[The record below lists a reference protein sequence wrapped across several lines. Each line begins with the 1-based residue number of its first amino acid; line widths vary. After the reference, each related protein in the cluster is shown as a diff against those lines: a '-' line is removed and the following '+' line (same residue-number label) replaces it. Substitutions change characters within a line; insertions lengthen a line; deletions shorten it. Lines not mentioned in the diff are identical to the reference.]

1 VKDEK
6 QSATKR
12 PQWARYAVALASV
25 IVGWLAR
32 EGLTPSVG
40 PTALPFITFFPA
52 VAIAAWYGG
61 FGPGLVALLLAAVTA
76 NWFFVEPV
84 NSWAL
89 RTFSDVVTMAAFL
102 VAGGFIIAAID
113 AMHRARGHLTGE
125 IGERQRAQASLAQ
138 EKELLAVTLASIGDG
153 VITTDAQG
161 CITFLNSEAERL
173 TGWTTVAAAGR
184 PLPDVFRIINEQ
196 TRQPTENPV
205 TKVFRTGK
213 VAGLA
218 NHTILIA
225 RDDTEIPIDDSAAP
239 IRRPDGSLSG
249 VVLVFRDVTEDRK
262 AQHAHARL
270 AAIVEFSGDAIFTK
284 NLDGI
289 IQTWNA
295 SAERL
300 FGYRPE
306 EVIGKPVTI
315 LFPPDRLSEEDHILG
330 SLRQGR
336 PCERL
341 ETIRVAR
348 SGRRI
353 PVLLS
358 VSPLKDAEGN
368 VIGASKVVHDITDLV
383 AAREALV
390 REKELLSTTLA
401 SIGDAVIVT
410 DAEGRVT
417 FLNSEAERLTAWK
430 KAEAAGQPLPSVFRI
445 INEHTRQPVEN
456 PVEKVLRLGSVVGLA
471 NHTVLISKDGRETPI
486 DDSGAPIRVP
496 GSPLFGV
503 VLVFRDFTERRLTED
518 ALRQAHEQLASRA
531 VHLEELVQQRTAKLQ
546 ETVAELESWSYSIA
560 HDMRAPLRGMQSF
573 ATLLGQ
579 EHSQDFSAQG
589 KDYIRRII
597 ISAERMDRLIRD
609 VLTYSRVVR
618 SDVRLEPVHLHALL
632 TGILDSYPAFQKPQ
646 AEITVDGQLP
656 DVLGNEAALTQC
668 ISNLL
673 GNAVKFVAPGVT
685 PKVRIWAE
693 QRPSTLS
700 MADSSVRVF
709 FQDNGIG
716 IPETARGLIF
726 GIFQRVSKDY
736 EGTGIGLS
744 IVKKAVQRM
753 DGDVGYT
760 SEVGKGSTFWVELR
774 AVAPEPGK

>member
-1 VKDEK
+1 M
-6 QSATKR
+6 
-12 PQWARYAVALASV
+12 
-25 IVGWLAR
+25 
-32 EGLTPSVG
+32 TPSVG
-40 PTALPFITFFPA
+40 PIALPFITFFPA
-52 VAIAAWYGG
+52 VAMAAWYGG
-61 FGPGLVALLLAAVTA
+61 LGPGLVALLLAAATA
-76 NWFFVEPV
+76 NWFFMAPV
-84 NSWAL
+84 NDWAI
-89 RTFSDVVTMAAFL
+89 RTFTDVTTIGAFL
-102 VAGGFIIAAID
+102 IASGFIIAAIE
-113 AMHRARGHLTGE
+113 AMHRARGRLTGE
-125 IGERQRAQASLAQ
+125 IAQRKGAQGSLAQ
-138 EKELLAVTLASIGDG
+138 EKVLLAVTLASIGDG
-153 VITTDAQG
+153 VITTDAHG
-161 CITFLNSEAERL
+161 SITFLNSEAERL
-173 TGWTTVAAAGR
+173 TGWTTAAAAGR

-196 TRQPTENPV
+196 TQQATENPV

-239 IRRPDGSLSG
+239 IRQPDGSLAG

-262 AQHAHARL
+262 SQQARAQL

-306 EVIGKPVTI
+306 EIIGKPVTV

-341 ETIRVAR
+341 ETIRVAK

-358 VSPLKDAEGN
+358 VSPLKDAEGSI
-368 VIGASKVVHDITDLV
+368 IGASKVIHDITDLV
-383 AAREALV
+383 AARDALV

-417 FLNSEAERLTAWK
+417 FLNPEAERLTAWK
-430 KAEAAGQPLPSVFRI
+430 KTEATSQPLPSVFRI
-445 INEHTRQPVEN
+445 INEQSRQPVEN
-456 PVEKVLRLGSVVGLA
+456 PVEKVLRLGTVVGLA
-471 NHTVLISKDGRETPI
+471 NHTVLISRDGRETPI
-486 DDSGAPIRVP
+486 DDSGAPIRMP
-496 GSPLFGV
+496 GGPLFGV
-503 VLVFRDFTERRLTED
+503 VLVFRDFTERRQTED

-573 ATLLGQ
+573 ATLLDQDYGQ
-579 EHSQDFSAQG
+579 HLNAEG

-597 ISAERMDRLIRD
+597 TSADRMDRLIRD
-609 VLTYSRVVR
+609 VLNYSRIVR
-618 SDVRLEPVHLHALL
+618 SEIRLDPVDLHGLL
-632 TGILDSYPAFQKPQ
+632 TGILDSYLAFQKPQ

-673 GNAVKFVAPGVT
+673 GNAVKFVAPGVI

-693 QRPSTLS
+693 QRPSTPS
-700 MADSSVRVF
+700 MAVSSVRVF

-716 IPETARGLIF
+716 IPETARELIF
-726 GIFQRVSKDY
+726 GIFQRVSRDY

-753 DGDVGYT
+753 GGDVGYT
-760 SEVGKGSTFWVELR
+760 SELGKGSTFWLELG
-774 AVAPEPGK
+774 AAAPEPGK